1 MSYAMGAGRAIVS
14 TPYAYA
20 TELLADGRGVLVPPA
35 SPVALAAAFN
45 ELLADPALRAAIG
58 SRAYAHSRRMVWS
71 AVGAE
76 YRDLFAHVAVAKSAM
91 PYPALRAAVGV

>member
-1 MSYAMGAGRAIVS
+1 M
-14 TPYAYA
+14 
-20 TELLADGRGVLVPPA
+20 
-35 SPVALAAAFN
+35 ALAAALN

-76 YRDLFAHVAVAKSAM
+76 YRDLFAHVAVAKSTTL
-91 PYPALRAAVGV
+91 YPALQAAVGV